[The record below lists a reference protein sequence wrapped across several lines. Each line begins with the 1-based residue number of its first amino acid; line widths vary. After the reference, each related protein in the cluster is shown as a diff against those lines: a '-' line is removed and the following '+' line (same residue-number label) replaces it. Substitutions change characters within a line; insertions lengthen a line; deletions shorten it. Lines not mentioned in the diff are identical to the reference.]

1 MNTYNFQQNGCVFYH
16 AIASSEERAIELAIN
31 AGYDI
36 EDLEIEL
43 ERENVRDELGI
54 PYKEGI
60 QALQVTLPVTR
71 HRCTSPPLHSLHP
84 LAPR

>member
-36 EDLEIEL
+36 EDLEVEL
-43 ERENVRDELGI
+43 ERENVRDELGR

-60 QALQVTLPVTR
+60 QDAMVR
-71 HRCTSPPLHSLHP
+71 
-84 LAPR
+84 